1 VSNSTSSKV
10 LSIGGT
16 AVKLLAIL
24 AGGAVTVLCLM
35 SVAGALIANGWARLG
50 IALVVAIGVPA
61 VITDR
66 LLPED
71 ATRGKGIASDV
82 FALAWLGFAFVF
94 VGLAISFTRPLLHTE
109 AGRQA
114 GAGMDTLARV
124 TFWMAG
130 APERAAQTPDRPPA
144 TTADKAADKVADTVA
159 AAPNPG
165 KAAGGEAGEKAP
177 LDKDEAG
184 KAAGDEAGKD
194 GDSAAGKGE
203 QAGKDRPR
211 TGQEISPAEL
221 FKTWAPSVVTIAVQK
236 GLVGEGG
243 GTGFFIGSDGTLV
256 TNHHVIDSVD
266 DVRVK
271 LMDGSWAEEV
281 ELLTQDA
288 DADIAI
294 LRISPAPAVDPVVLG
309 DSDKVEVGERAIS
322 IGNPLG
328 LEHTLTDGLISA
340 RRTLRGRRMI
350 QMSTPISPGNSG
362 GPLFNLRG
370 EVIGVSTATMSGGFG
385 GGQNLNLAMPI
396 NTVKEMI
403 KDDYPARKRVGG
415 GNPGAGRW

>member
-1 VSNSTSSKV
+1 MSNSTSSKV
-10 LSIGGT
+10 LSIGGA

-35 SVAGALIANGWARLG
+35 SVAGAVVANGWARLG

-61 VITDR
+61 LITDR
-66 LLPED
+66 LLPDD
-71 ATRGKGIASDV
+71 AARGKGIASDV
-82 FALAWLGFAFVF
+82 FALTWLGIAFVF
-94 VGLAISFTRPLLHTE
+94 VGLGISFTRPLLHSE
-109 AGRQA
+109 AGRLA

-130 APERAAQTPDRPPA
+130 APERAALAPDTTPAMTLDG
-144 TTADKAADKVADTVA
+144 TTAQPAPGKLGETVA
-159 AAPNPG
+159 TAPAPG
-165 KAAGGEAGEKAP
+165 KAAGEAGEKAG
-177 LDKDEAG
+177 DDQAE
-184 KAAGDEAGKD
+184 AAGEIAGKD
-194 GDSAAGKGE
+194 GDRAGDKGE

-211 TGQEISPAEL
+211 TGQEMSPAEL
-221 FKTWAPSVVTIAVQK
+221 FTTWAPSVVTIAVQK

-243 GTGFFIGSDGTLV
+243 GTGFLIGSDGTLV

-309 DSDKVEVGERAIS
+309 DSDK
-322 IGNPLG
+322 
-328 LEHTLTDGLISA
+328 D
-340 RRTLRGRRMI
+340 
-350 QMSTPISPGNSG
+350 
-362 GPLFNLRG
+362 
-370 EVIGVSTATMSGGFG
+370 
-385 GGQNLNLAMPI
+385 
-396 NTVKEMI
+396 
-403 KDDYPARKRVGG
+403 RKSVV
-415 GNPGAGRW
+415 

>member
-1 VSNSTSSKV
+1 
-10 LSIGGT
+10 
-16 AVKLLAIL
+16 
-24 AGGAVTVLCLM
+24 
-35 SVAGALIANGWARLG
+35 
-50 IALVVAIGVPA
+50 
-61 VITDR
+61 
-66 LLPED
+66 
-71 ATRGKGIASDV
+71 
-82 FALAWLGFAFVF
+82 
-94 VGLAISFTRPLLHTE
+94 
-109 AGRQA
+109 
-114 GAGMDTLARV
+114 
-124 TFWMAG
+124 
-130 APERAAQTPDRPPA
+130 
-144 TTADKAADKVADTVA
+144 
-159 AAPNPG
+159 
-165 KAAGGEAGEKAP
+165 
-177 LDKDEAG
+177 
-184 KAAGDEAGKD
+184 
-194 GDSAAGKGE
+194 
-203 QAGKDRPR
+203 
-211 TGQEISPAEL
+211 
-221 FKTWAPSVVTIAVQK
+221 VQK
-236 GLVGEGG
+236 GFIGEGG
-243 GTGFFIGSDGTLV
+243 GTGFLIGSDGTVV

-294 LRISPAPAVDPVVLG
+294 LRISPAPAVDPVALG

-385 GGQNLNLAMPI
+385 GGQNLNLAMPV
-396 NTVKEMI
+396 NTVKEML